1 MAAFTVDGWKAH
13 ELGEHLA
20 TRGIAVRAG
29 SFCAHPLVAHLL
41 GVDPAHTLRL
51 LHAIECGEDVLI
63 PGAVR
68 ASIGL
73 GTTEADIDALLDA
86 LGEVLPERRP
96 DSSAGAAIAGIAGDR
111 PRCLSRWW
119 GTGGEARPPGQPIR
133 RSSRC
138 TASRSRRG

>member
-1 MAAFTVDGWKAH
+1 MSCLASISSASGPTRPIGSVWLPSRVDGWKAH

-86 LGEVLPERRP
+86 LGEAL
-96 DSSAGAAIAGIAGDR
+96 AGTPA
-111 PRCLSRWW
+111 
-119 GTGGEARPPGQPIR
+119 
-133 RSSRC
+133 
-138 TASRSRRG
+138 